1 MCSGYLQ
8 EAKTDLPR
16 PPFSMRPF
24 ASFPFF
30 HGSNK
35 QNKHQHQCGGLF
47 SLFLFLGH
55 FDCYALIQ
63 HGYFT
68 QRNCCN
74 KQYTSVRPLVYEAEI
89 NLLKTVLTIY
99 GNTVSASPK
108 FTKWPVFQMSRP
120 PFPTLTKPCVVYFQP
135 YQSSKVILKLGNHRF
150 LLYLC

>member
-1 MCSGYLQ
+1 MKKEQAVVCSGYLQ

-47 SLFLFLGH
+47 SLFFLFLGH

-99 GNTVSASPK
+99 GNTVSAS
-108 FTKWPVFQMSRP
+108 TKAHPMAS
-120 PFPTLTKPCVVYFQP
+120 FPNEPATLPYF
-135 YQSSKVILKLGNHRF
+135 N
-150 LLYLC
+150 